1 MEFCH
6 GLLFIEKKY
15 VIADFANNANQRFFE
30 EQERTRIAQ
39 ELEDERTRIANTA
52 VLFGLLT
59 IVAIVVNAW
68 LNTL

>member
-1 MEFCH
+1 M
-6 GLLFIEKKY
+6 KKY

-39 ELEDERTRIANTA
+39 ELEDERTRTANTA
-52 VLFGLLT
+52 ILFGMLA
-59 IVAIVVNAW
+59 IVAIAVNAW

>member
-1 MEFCH
+1 M
-6 GLLFIEKKY
+6 KKY
-15 VIADFANNANQRFFE
+15 IIADFANNANQRFFE

-59 IVAIVVNAW
+59 IVAIAVNAW

>member
-1 MEFCH
+1 M
-6 GLLFIEKKY
+6 KKY

-30 EQERTRIAQ
+30 EQGRTRIAQ

-59 IVAIVVNAW
+59 IVAIAVNAW

>member
-1 MEFCH
+1 M
-6 GLLFIEKKY
+6 KKY

-59 IVAIVVNAW
+59 IVAIVVNA
-68 LNTL
+68 

>member
-1 MEFCH
+1 M
-6 GLLFIEKKY
+6 KKY

-52 VLFGLLT
+52 VLFGLLA

>member
-1 MEFCH
+1 M
-6 GLLFIEKKY
+6 KKY

-59 IVAIVVNAW
+59 IVAIAVNAW